1 MSTRAIK
8 KVIKGN
14 IEKDGAGVKL
24 VRILSIGTVKEFD
37 PFLML
42 DIFDSTNPEDYTKG
56 FPWHPHRGI
65 DTVTYLINGKIEH
78 KDSMGNIGVIEDG
91 CCQWMTAGSGII
103 HQEMPQ
109 VFELMMGFQLWIN
122 LPRKNKMCSP
132 KYRSIERKD
141 IGEVKEQGCNIKVI
155 SGKYKDT
162 SGDFDGGYV
171 KANILEVKMEADSK
185 WSFETKEY
193 DTAFI
198 YIFRGY
204 GYFDGGM
211 KNPIYEKSAALFE
224 NGDKIEVK
232 SDKEK
237 IHFILFT
244 GKPLKEPVAWGG
256 PIVMN
261 SDDELTMAF
270 KELDN
275 GTFIK

>member
-1 MSTRAIK
+1 MSIRSIK

-109 VFELMMGFQLWIN
+109 PSELMMGFQLWIN
-122 LPRKNKMCSP
+122 LPRKNKMSSP
-132 KYRSIERKD
+132 KYRSIEKKD
-141 IGEVKEQGCNIKVI
+141 IREVKEQGCSIKVI

-162 SGDFDGGYV
+162 SGVFDGGYV
-171 KANILEVKMEADSK
+171 KANILEIKMEADSK
-185 WSFETKEY
+185 WSFETKEH
-193 DTAFI
+193 DTSFI

-204 GYFDGGM
+204 GYFDGEM
-211 KNPIYEKSAALFE
+211 KNPIYEKNAALFE
-224 NGDKIEVK
+224 DGNKIEVK
-232 SDKEK
+232 SGKEK

-244 GKPLKEPVAWGG
+244 GKSLNEPVAWGG

-261 SDDELTMAF
+261 SDDELTVAF